1 VKSFSYAA
9 PRTLDEAIAL
19 IVQAN
24 GEAKPMAGGTD
35 LLSQVKEGWHQPSVL
50 VDMKGIPEA
59 NRLEFV
65 PGEGL
70 HIGSAVSYTD
80 AARYSPLGEFYPSIR
95 DACLLVGSVQI
106 RNRASIGGNICNAAP
121 SADTAPPLLVYQAQ
135 VVIAGPHGQRQ
146 VPLEEFFLGP
156 GQTVLAPD
164 ELLIEVVV
172 PPPPAN
178 SGSMYLRF
186 APREEMDIAVA
197 GVASL
202 VILDPR
208 GRRCQRAC
216 IALAAVAPT
225 PIRAREAEALL
236 EGREITEDL
245 MRQAG
250 HLAAQASRPITD
262 VRGSAKYRREMVIV
276 LTRHTLAGCL
286 ARLKKA

>member
-1 VKSFSYAA
+1 MKSFSYAA
-9 PRTLDEAIAL
+9 PRTLDEAIA
-19 IVQAN
+19 IMAQAK
-24 GEAKPMAGGTD
+24 GEARPLVGGTD
-35 LLSQVKEGWHQPSVL
+35 LLAQIKEGQRQPSVV
-50 VDMKGIPEA
+50 VDVKGIPET
-59 NRLEFV
+59 NRLEFT

-80 AARYSPLGEFYPSIR
+80 TASYRPLVENYPAILE
-95 DACLLVGSVQI
+95 ACLLVGSVQVQ
-106 RNRASIGGNICNAAP
+106 NRASIGGNICNASPAG
-121 SADTAPPLLVYQAQ
+121 DTVPALLVYEAQA
-135 VVIAGPHGQRQ
+135 VIAGPHGQRQ
-146 VPLEEFFLGP
+146 LPLEEFFLGP

-164 ELLIEVVV
+164 ELLVEVVV

-202 VILDPR
+202 VVLDPQ

-245 MRQAG
+245 IRQAG

-262 VRGSAKYRREMVIV
+262 VRGSAEHRRELVIV
-276 LTRHTLAGCL
+276 LTRHTLAECL
-286 ARLKKA
+286 ARLGMA

>member
-1 VKSFSYAA
+1 MKSFSYAA
-9 PRTLDEAIAL
+9 PRTLDEAIA
-19 IVQAN
+19 IMDQAK
-24 GEAKPMAGGTD
+24 GEAKPVVGGTD
-35 LLSQVKEGWHQPSVL
+35 LLPQVKEGWHQPSVL

-65 PGEGL
+65 PREGL
-70 HIGSAVSYTD
+70 HIGSAVSYTN
-80 AARYSPLGEFYPSIR
+80 AARYGPLGELYPSIR
-95 DACLLVGSVQI
+95 EACLLVGSVQI

-121 SADTAPPLLVYQAQ
+121 SADTAPPLLVYEAQA
-135 VVIAGPHGQRQ
+135 VIAGSHGRRQ

-156 GQTVLAPD
+156 GQTVLAPN
-164 ELLIEVVV
+164 ELLVEVVV

-202 VILDPR
+202 VVLDPQ
-208 GRRCQRAC
+208 GRRCQRAR

-245 MRQAG
+245 MRQAS
-250 HLAAQASRPITD
+250 HLSAQASRPITD
-262 VRGSAKYRREMVIV
+262 VRGSAEYRRKLVKMLI
-276 LTRHTLAGCL
+276 RHTLAGCL
-286 ARLKKA
+286 ARLGKA